1 MQSTAKNIKKALAL
15 TLPGSTAHKKM
26 LPLNRVLTVAPND
39 KMHVKNSSV
48 LLLLFVENDELMSC
62 LIKRTDHMTHHAGQI
77 ALPGGRIEAGETAL
91 ETALRETWE
100 EIGVTPDQIEILGT
114 LSDFYVE
121 VSRFQIHPFV
131 GWLRQKPKFT
141 INGGEVEKMLLFPL
155 KNFKN
160 NFEEIELETW
170 TGKAKVPCIR
180 FEDEIIW
187 GATAMILS
195 EFADAVS
202 NQGII

>member
-1 MQSTAKNIKKALAL
+1 
-15 TLPGSTAHKKM
+15 M
-26 LPLNRVLTVAPND
+26 LPLNRVLTVPPND
-39 KMHVKNSSV
+39 KRRVKNSSV

-62 LIKRTDHMTHHAGQI
+62 LIKRTDQMTHHAGQV

-100 EIGVTPDQIEILGT
+100 EIGVAPDQIEILGT

-131 GWLRQKPKFT
+131 GWLRQKPKFI

-160 NFEEIELETW
+160 NFEEVELETW

-202 NQGII
+202 HQGII